1 MVSAV
6 LDIVC
11 GRYRFEIG
19 DGEYLIK
26 LVKKSVVGILM
37 WRTHTAGYGC
47 EERHRYVPNCAEW
60 HGKINFG
67 KLTLRVKF
75 TGRAHN
81 ILEFSVP

>member
-47 EERHRYVPNCAEW
+47 EERHRYRT
-60 HGKINFG
+60 
-67 KLTLRVKF
+67 KLSQYDIRLVNQRNSRQKLS
-75 TGRAHN
+75 
-81 ILEFSVP
+81 IIQQD